1 MVANSI
7 YLLTALLIHLA
18 FLTAGLSL
26 AEHYEL
32 IYLLALAHFPAILL
46 CVITAIIS
54 LLDIEVLS
62 KIFLGISLVLT
73 ASQLY
78 KSWLYTYGYFQRIY
92 LEKQTKKQQ
101 KE

>member
-26 AEHYEL
+26 AKHYEL
-32 IYLLALAHFPAILL
+32 TYRLALAHFPAILL
-46 CVITAIIS
+46 SITTAIIS
-54 LLDIEVLS
+54 LFNIEILS

-73 ASQLY
+73 GSQIY
-78 KSWLYTYGYFQRIY
+78 KSWLYTYQYFY
-92 LEKQTKKQQ
+92 TLDLEIKKQ
-101 KE
+101 KK